1 MFGHTKK
8 NTNGSST
15 SVSNDTKVSKSNN
28 PQNSH
33 NVQKVSKPS
42 NVQVVDFSK
51 KSDQKDKIKI
61 KYF

>member
-8 NTNGSST
+8 NTNGNST
-15 SVSNDTKVSKSNN
+15 SVSNVAKVSKGNN
-28 PQNSH
+28 PQNNH